1 MSPSIVRP
9 AQRHRHSEPM
19 PAPRRSAAPRGRHN
33 GLAVGAVIACL
44 LSGCSAGSTPT
55 AVRPP
60 PTVSPSPSARSSATS
75 SATSLATSLATPSAT
90 SEQQRVLAQ
99 YQRFWKSLT
108 PISKIPAAQRRF
120 KLAEVA
126 VNPELK
132 SLVEGMSKN
141 DRERQV
147 FYGVQSLHPK
157 PIRVTQD
164 GTTAVVDDC
173 QDSRHTGLADRATM
187 ATVTVGVAH
196 NHVVL
201 TMKRTA
207 GDLWKV
213 AFVSYTATR
222 C

>member
-1 MSPSIVRP
+1 MSPSIVRL

-19 PAPRRSAAPRGRHN
+19 PAPRRSAASREWPS
-33 GLAVGAVIACL
+33 GLVVGAVIACL
-44 LSGCSAGSTPT
+44 LSGCSAGSAPT
-55 AVRPP
+55 AVIQP
-60 PTVSPSPSARSSATS
+60 PTVSPSSSAKSSGTS
-75 SATSLATSLATPSAT
+75 SATPSAT

-99 YQRFWKSLT
+99 YQRFWTSLT
-108 PISKIPAAQRRF
+108 PISKMPAAQRRF

-132 SLVEGMSKN
+132 SLVGGMAKN
-141 DRERQV
+141 DREGQV
-147 FYGVQSLHPK
+147 FYGVQILHPK

-173 QDSRHTGLADRATM
+173 QDSRHTGLAVRATM

-207 GDLWKV
+207 DDLWKV
-213 AFVSYTATR
+213 AFVSYTTTR

>member
-1 MSPSIVRP
+1 M
-9 AQRHRHSEPM
+9 
-19 PAPRRSAAPRGRHN
+19 
-33 GLAVGAVIACL
+33 
-44 LSGCSAGSTPT
+44 
-55 AVRPP
+55 
-60 PTVSPSPSARSSATS
+60 
-75 SATSLATSLATPSAT
+75 
-90 SEQQRVLAQ
+90 
-99 YQRFWKSLT
+99 
-108 PISKIPAAQRRF
+108 PAAQRRF

-132 SLVEGMSKN
+132 SLVGGMASN
-141 DRERQV
+141 DRDGQV
-147 FYGVQSLHPK
+147 FYGAQILHPM

-173 QDSRHTGLADRATM
+173 QDSRHTGLADKATM

-207 GDLWKV
+207 DDLWKV
-213 AFVSYTATR
+213 AFVSYTTTR